1 MVVVGI
7 VGLLS
12 AVALPRFLG
21 MRDKAKLNLQLG
33 EGSGLAKE
41 CAATILSEGPYP
53 ANYASLTT
61 NSGLKISGNCNQNGK
76 RNLKPTRAVTY
87 TTEKANP
94 NSIGVKCGQN
104 ELQNNEACVI
114 QVNATTGDVTYK
126 VS

>member
-1 MVVVGI
+1 MSTALGLRLSALSKLKFAPKNSSRNSKGFTLVELMVVVGI

-53 ANYASLTT
+53 ANYETLTT
-61 NSGLKISGNCNQNGK
+61 NSGLTISRHCNQAGNRA
-76 RNLKPTRAVTY
+76 RNPT
-87 TTEKANP
+87 
-94 NSIGVKCGQN
+94 IM
-104 ELQNNEACVI
+104 
-114 QVNATTGDVTYK
+114 
-126 VS
+126 